1 MAKKIATPQTRV
13 SSKEK
18 FNTYKNAAYGYILT
32 LLQPKKQE
40 AFRLTAYE
48 VTPTG
53 KKPNA
58 LSVPEVLAIVGTA
71 SKLGKNVQIEISGV
85 GDNATLSAYF
95 VDRPAPTP
103 DYLEF

>member
-1 MAKKIATPQTRV
+1 MAKKIVTPTRV

-18 FNTYKNAAYGYILT
+18 FNTYKNAVYAYIQA
-32 LLQPKKQE
+32 LQHPGRQQ
-40 AFRLTAYE
+40 AFSLTAYE

-103 DYLEF
+103 NYLEL